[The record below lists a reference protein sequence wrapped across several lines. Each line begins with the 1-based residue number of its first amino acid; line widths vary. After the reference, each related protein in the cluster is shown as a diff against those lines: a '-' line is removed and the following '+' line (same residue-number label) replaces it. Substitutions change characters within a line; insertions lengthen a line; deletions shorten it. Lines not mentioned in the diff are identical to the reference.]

1 MNNIKTLIPYPAK
14 VQVSSEDSFNFSL
27 AKACFDAEAQ
37 FIALFRKELSKA
49 PQVQQDS
56 KECQVTILLNSEDS
70 LESYK
75 LVIENYRISLE
86 VASETGLFYALQTL
100 KQLLYFNQGRLFP
113 LIIEDS
119 PAYEWR
125 GLHLDVSRHF
135 FPIDEIFVLL
145 ERMAEL
151 KLNRFHWHLSDDQG
165 WRIESFKYPKL
176 TTIASV
182 RTEQDGSLYG
192 GYYSQEEIVQVV
204 KFAQEKRIMV
214 IPELD
219 LPGHTQAI
227 LAAYPDLSCSQESCQ
242 VWNEWGVSHH
252 ILCASKPQVYSFL
265 QELIEEIIP
274 LFPAPY
280 FHIGGDECPTKQWE
294 ECPLC
299 RQKVTEEKLSSF
311 RELQANITNHLDSI
325 LKKHKKKMI
334 GWDEIADSSCPSD
347 AILMCWRG
355 DAKEAVAKAE
365 AQGLTYILTPNH
377 PYYLDWKQSHNH
389 EEMGAFGVSS
399 LADIYNYDYP
409 SLHSDRM
416 LGMQANIWTERI
428 ETLTKLEYMAFPR
441 IIALAENCWTPYQ
454 NKDYNRF
461 LIYLKRFLAYYDQL
475 YINYSTSNIDN
486 NNKFKKEE
494 LIVREDICSDLLQL
508 TDVSSVFNPGAIRID
523 DKFYLLMRV
532 QNRGRESLLVRAESD
547 NGKDFSIDNEP
558 VTFTGLDKIKSTIYH
573 IYDPRL
579 TYLDNKIYLMT
590 AIDTSAGCFLG
601 LFTTK
606 DLRTLNF
613 QGLVSDA
620 DVRNGVIFPERING
634 RFARLERPNKSILE
648 NGTKTG
654 SAIYLSYS
662 DDLLKWDNQQLVMTG
677 NPHYWDELIGS
688 GPVPI
693 KTRYGWLHIY
703 HGVATHF
710 ASSNIYQAGFTFLD
724 LDNPAKVIFRS
735 KYNFLE
741 PRENYECVGQ
751 VPNVVFPTGL
761 IALDYDDQG
770 FVNDDSDLF
779 LYYGAADTS
788 IGFVETNLRFFIEKM
803 LIEEDFSHRKH

>member
-1 MNNIKTLIPYPAK
+1 MKKLKSLIPYPAI
-14 VQVSSEDSFNFSL
+14 VQVISDDYFNFSL
-27 AKACFDAEAQ
+27 SKCSFEAQ
-37 FIALFRKELSKA
+37 ASFIALFRQELTKV
-49 PQVQQDS
+49 PQVRQDS
-56 KECQVTILLNSEDS
+56 KEWQVAILPSSGAS

-75 LVIENYRISLE
+75 LVIEDSRIRLE
-86 VASETGLFYALQTL
+86 VASETGLFYGLQTL
-100 KQLLYFNQGRLFP
+100 KQLLYFHQGRLFP
-113 LIIEDS
+113 LIIEDY
-119 PAYEWR
+119 PAYAWR
-125 GLHLDVSRHF
+125 GIHLDVSRHF
-135 FPIDEIFVLL
+135 FPIEEIFVLL

-192 GYYSQEEIVQVV
+192 GFYSQEEIIQVV
-204 KFAQEKRIMV
+204 NFAQEKKIMV
-214 IPELD
+214 IPEID

-227 LAAYPDLSCSQESCQ
+227 LAAYPELSCSLETCQ
-242 VWNEWGVSHH
+242 VWNEWGVSQQ
-252 ILCASKPQVYSFL
+252 ILSASKPQVYSFL
-265 QELIEEIIP
+265 EELLEEIIP

-280 FHIGGDECPTKQWE
+280 FHIGGDECPTSQWE
-294 ECPLC
+294 NCPSCTKLM
-299 RQKVTEEKLSSF
+299 EEKGYNSY
-311 RELQANITNHLDSI
+311 RDLQAEITNFLDNL
-325 LKKHKKKMI
+325 LKKHNKRLI
-334 GWDEIADSSCPSD
+334 GWDEIADSTCPADS
-347 AILMCWRG
+347 ILMCWRG
-355 DAKEAVAKAE
+355 DAKDAVAKANR
-365 AQGLTYILTPNH
+365 QGLNYILTPNH
-377 PYYLDWKQSHNH
+377 PYYLDWKQSHNPD
-389 EEMGAFGVSS
+389 EMGAFGVSS

-409 SLHSDRM
+409 ALHSDKM

-441 IIALAENCWTPYQ
+441 IIALAENCWTPHK

-461 LIYLKRFLAYYDQL
+461 LIYLKRFLSYYDQL
-475 YINYSTSNIDN
+475 YINYSTSNLDN
-486 NNKFKKEE
+486 NNKFIKEE
-494 LIVREDICSDLLQL
+494 LITREDICSDLPQL

-547 NGKDFSIDNEP
+547 NGKDFTIDNEP
-558 VTFTGLDKIKSTIYH
+558 LMLTGLDKVKSIIYH

-579 TYLDNKIYLMT
+579 TYLDNKILVMT
-590 AIDTSAGCFLG
+590 AIDTSDGCFLG
-601 LFTTK
+601 LFTTE
-606 DLRTLNF
+606 DLKSLNF

-620 DVRNGVIFPERING
+620 DVRNGVIFPEKING
-634 RFARLERPNKSILE
+634 RFARLERPNKRVLQ

-654 SAIYLSYS
+654 SSIYLSYS

-688 GPVPI
+688 GPIPI

-710 ASSNIYQAGFTFLD
+710 ASSNIYQAGFSFLD
-724 LDNPAKVIFRS
+724 LENPAKVIFRS

-741 PRENYECVGQ
+741 PRESYECVGQ

-761 IALDYDDQG
+761 IALDYDNQG

-803 LIEEDFSHRKH
+803 LIEQGV